1 MLLLSYMVKQSY
13 SLTKA
18 VILRFARVFVGGFLS
33 VAVVMTFQ
41 NISSWGDLASA
52 LGNIALAGT
61 VAGIT
66 ALFVSA
72 DKAIRG

>member
-1 MLLLSYMVKQSY
+1 MVKKPY

-18 VILRFARVFVGGFLS
+18 VILRFVRVFVSGFLS

-41 NISSWGDLASA
+41 NINTWNDLASA

-66 ALFVSA
+66 ALFVA
-72 DKAIRG
+72 GDKAIRG